1 MKNGFVRL
9 ASAALCMAAC
19 FGSVQAGPTGPQV
32 VAGQASFATNGNV
45 FSITNTPG
53 AIINWQSFNV
63 NANEITRFVQET
75 SNSAVLNRIVG
86 QDPSRIL
93 GSLQSNGKVFLINP
107 NGIVFGQGARVDVGG
122 LVASTLNIS
131 DSDFRA
137 GKNTFTANAGA
148 GTISNDGEITALSGG
163 KVFLVATS
171 VENKGIINAPNGDVV
186 LAAGRSVKLVDAGN
200 PDLDVV
206 VSAPQDSAINLGQ
219 IVSNGGRVGIYGA
232 LVNQRGVVNA
242 DSAVVGANGRILL
255 KASGDTVLGAGS
267 VTTASS
273 VRAVAGNDL
282 TVDARI
288 RADGDIDL
296 RAANRLGIGAGGE
309 LLAPG
314 YIDLQAERV
323 SLAGR
328 IGGVD
333 GTLPIVSFTTANAST
348 RIKVGSGVEDGLVL
362 DPARLARIDAFGI
375 NIGSSAHT
383 GDIIIDQALQL
394 TGHLSIDSAGSI
406 TVRAPVVL
414 SGADSRFTGT
424 LHPLLGGGA
433 IDVTAGGA
441 ITAANKIVL
450 TGGAVRVAGSLGAN
464 DVAIDADAIRGA
476 GLIKGEHVRLSARSG
491 IGTASNPLR
500 TSATTLSAR
509 NTQSGSAPINIVNDR
524 ALTLYGAVQEGTGNG
539 GAIAIESVGGLTIP
553 RSDGGDTGVRTSS
566 GNISLVTRSPL
577 SVDGEVRTESGNI
590 RMLADN
596 GGALTISSTARVAS
610 GSGSISLTGGSTTI
624 APGSVQVA
632 SPDKLSVTNTTTQPN
647 PNPDPE
653 PDPDPDPTTP
663 PLPPALDSCLR
674 NPATSGCVAVLEAK
688 TRECILNMDGPQCAQ
703 VLPPLTACQVNPA
716 TLGCGVVLGRAALLA
731 CIANPKGAG
740 CGAVLPSWDVCKNDR
755 NRLGC
760 APVLAA
766 REALEA
772 CIVNPKGPGC
782 GDILPTFDTCR
793 ADGSILGCAPVLAA
807 RQALEACIAN
817 PKGAGCGEILPTF
830 ETCRANGGIL
840 GCAPVLAAR
849 QALEAC
855 IANPKGAGCGEILPT
870 FETCRA
876 DGAILGCVPVLA
888 ARQALD
894 ACIVNPKGAG
904 CAEILPNI
912 DACRAD
918 GGILGCAPVLAA
930 RQALDACIVNP
941 KGAGCAEVLPAL
953 AQCRADGGILG
964 CAPVLA
970 RAAFDACLA
979 VPTGAGCAGV
989 LPSLPV
995 CKASPGL
1002 EGCTQVR
1009 QLAFDACLKQPG
1021 DASCSGILPTLSQ
1034 CVNDKGL
1041 GGCQVVLPTLE
1052 QCIGSPGL
1060 QGCSVQLPRL
1070 EQCAANPRL
1079 AGCQAVLPQADFCA
1093 THPGDASCVV
1103 FQPAPTTGGQ
1113 GQTPVAGAQQAAV
1126 NLINT
1131 RTPNTPLQPP
1141 QAAAPGGASAGE
1153 GGEGGDGG
1161 KPGDKQAGPAQG
1173 PNTGVKNE
1181 KPVSKMYC
1189 N

>member
-19 FGSVQAGPTGPQV
+19 FGSAMGGPTGPQV
-32 VAGQASFATNGNV
+32 VAGQATFSTNGNV

-53 AIINWQSFNV
+53 AIIHWQSFNV
-63 NANEITRFVQET
+63 NANEITRFIQQG
-75 SNSAVLNRIVG
+75 SDSAVLNRIVG

-93 GSLQSNGKVFLINP
+93 GALQSNGKVFLINP

-122 LVASTLNIS
+122 LVASTLDIS

-137 GKNTFTANAGA
+137 GKNTFTAGAGA
-148 GTISNDGEITALSGG
+148 GTISNDGEIATPSGG

-171 VENKGIINAPNGDVV
+171 VENNGIINAPNGDVV

-206 VSAPQDSAINLGQ
+206 VTSPQDSAINLGQ

-267 VTTASS
+267 VTSANS
-273 VRAVAGNDL
+273 VRAVAGHDL

-288 RADGDIDL
+288 RVDGDIDL
-296 RAANRLGIGAGGE
+296 RAADRLGIGAGGE
-309 LLAPG
+309 LLGPG

-333 GTLPIVSFTTANAST
+333 GTLPIVSFTTANT
-348 RIKVGSGVEDGLVL
+348 GTNIHVGAATAGGLVI
-362 DPARLARIDAFGI
+362 DPARLAAIDAFGI

-383 GDIIIDQALQL
+383 GEIIIDQALQL
-394 TGHLSIDSAGSI
+394 AGHLSIDSAGSI
-406 TVRAPVVL
+406 SVRAPVVL

-424 LHPLLGGGA
+424 LHSLLGGGA
-433 IDVTAGGA
+433 IDVAAGGA

-491 IGTASNPLR
+491 IGTASNPVR

-524 ALTLYGAVQEGTGNG
+524 ALILYGAVQDGLGNG
-539 GAIAIESVGGLTIP
+539 GAIAIESLGGLTIP

-577 SVDGEVRTESGNI
+577 TVNGEVLTDSGTI

-596 GGALTISSTARVAS
+596 GGALTISDTARVAS
-610 GSGSISLTGGSTTI
+610 GSGSINLTGGTTSI

-632 SPDKLSVTNTTTQPN
+632 RPDKLSVTNTGTQPN
-647 PNPDPE
+647 PNPNPN
-653 PDPDPDPTTP
+653 PNPDPDPTTP
-663 PLPPALDSCLR
+663 PVPPALDSCLR
-674 NPATSGCVAVLEAK
+674 NPATSGCAPVLEAK
-688 TRECILNMDGPQCAQ
+688 TRECILNMEGPQCAQ
-703 VLPPLTACQVNPA
+703 VLPPIAACQVNPA
-716 TLGCGVVLGRAALLA
+716 ALGCGVVLERAALLA
-731 CIANPKGAG
+731 CIATPTGAG
-740 CGAVLPSWDVCKNDR
+740 CGAVLPTFDVCKNDR

-772 CIVNPKGPGC
+772 CIANPKGPGC
-782 GDILPTFDTCR
+782 GEILPTFETCR
-793 ADGSILGCAPVLAA
+793 ANGAILGCAPVLAARQALEACIVNPKGAGCAGILPTLETCRANGSILGCAPVLAA
-807 RQALEACIAN
+807 RQALEACIVN
-817 PKGAGCGEILPTF
+817 PKGPGCGEILPTL
-830 ETCRANGGIL
+830 EICRANGAIL

-855 IANPKGAGCGEILPT
+855 IVNPTGAGC
-870 FETCRA
+870 
-876 DGAILGCVPVLA
+876 
-888 ARQALD
+888 LD
-894 ACIVNPKGAG
+894 
-904 CAEILPNI
+904 
-912 DACRAD
+912 
-918 GGILGCAPVLAA
+918 
-930 RQALDACIVNP
+930 
-941 KGAGCAEVLPAL
+941 VLPAL
-953 AQCRADGGILG
+953 AQCRADAGILG

-979 VPTGAGCAGV
+979 VPTGAGCAAV

-1002 EGCTQVR
+1002 AGCTQVR
-1009 QLAFDACLKQPG
+1009 QLAFDACLAQPG
-1021 DASCSGILPTLSQ
+1021 DASCSGILPTLTQ
-1034 CVNDKGL
+1034 CVNDKSTP
-1041 GGCQVVLPTLE
+1041 GCQVVLPTLA
-1052 QCIGSPGL
+1052 QCIGSPSL
-1060 QGCSVQLPRL
+1060 QGCAVQLPRI
-1070 EQCAANPRL
+1070 EQCAQNPGL
-1079 AGCQAVLPQADFCA
+1079 AGCQAILPQPDFCA

-1103 FQPAPTTGGQ
+1103 FQPSPSTGGQ

-1131 RTPNTPLQPP
+1131 RTPNTPAQPP
-1141 QAAAPGGASAGE
+1141 QAAAPGNATAGE
-1153 GGEGGDGG
+1153 RGEGGDGG
-1161 KPGDKQAGPAQG
+1161 KPGDKQAGPAPG

-1181 KPVSKMYC
+1181 KPAAKMYC